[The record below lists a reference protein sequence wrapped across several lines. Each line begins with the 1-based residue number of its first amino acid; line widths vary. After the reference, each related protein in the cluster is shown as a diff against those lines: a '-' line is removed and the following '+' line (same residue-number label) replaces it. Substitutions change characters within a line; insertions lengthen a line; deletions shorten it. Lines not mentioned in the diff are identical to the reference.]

1 MDVMQAGRIGS
12 DLPDRFLSD
21 TMARML
27 AELRGEYDLIL
38 LDSPP
43 VQAIAEAR
51 ILAGIADATLL
62 CVRWCA
68 TPRPVVQHTLELLEE
83 ANAHVVGCVLT
94 RVDALAHVRSGY
106 ADADVYHRRGRRA
119 RG

>member
-1 MDVMQAGRIGS
+1 MQAGHVGT
-12 DLPDRFLSD
+12 DLPDRFLSH
-21 TMARML
+21 TMAQML
-27 AELRGEYDLIL
+27 TDLRDKYDLIL

-68 TPRPVVQHTLELLEE
+68 TPAPVVKHTLELLDE
-83 ANAHVVGCVLT
+83 AHATVVGCALT
-94 RVDALAHVRSGY
+94 RVDARAHVRSGY
-106 ADADVYHRRGRRA
+106 ADADVYHRRRRKA
-119 RG
+119 WE